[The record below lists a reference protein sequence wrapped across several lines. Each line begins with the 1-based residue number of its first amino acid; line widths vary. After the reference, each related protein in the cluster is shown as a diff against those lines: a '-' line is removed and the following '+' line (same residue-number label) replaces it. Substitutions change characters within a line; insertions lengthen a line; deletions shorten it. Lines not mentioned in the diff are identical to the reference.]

1 MMKLLKNSKHIL
13 VIKLRYLGDSIWMLP
28 FVENLKQ
35 NLPCV
40 KLSVLVNKGTEAFFY
55 NCLSVDNVIPFPR
68 KEVKNGLRGVIRF
81 LSFLRDIRR
90 LKPDVVIELT
100 DADRPAIISFLSG
113 AKIRMGYNNE
123 NRWRNRLYTH
133 IVKSRINIKHMVE
146 YHLDVLRELGMKIYD
161 DSIKIHIYETAFRS
175 LREKAPS
182 VFHNNGKKKVI
193 IHPGA
198 RNHLRQWGAK
208 KFAYLCDALSDTCRL
223 FLVAGPDE
231 GTILNEVLNSTKNRP
246 EICSNNLSLYEFA
259 ALCELSDIF
268 IGNDSGP
275 IHIASAK
282 TFTVGI
288 YGPTLPELASPWTK
302 KKLIF
307 FDKKPLPCRPCRQ
320 EICDNIKFKA
330 CLEGIRPE
338 DVLEKIRGLLK
349 NEAIAKESWESSHN
363 LW

>member
-1 MMKLLKNSKHIL
+1 MKLLTNSKHIL

-40 KLSVLVNKGTEAFFY
+40 RLSVLVNKGTEAFFY
-55 NCLSVDNVIPFPR
+55 NCQSVDNVIPFPR
-68 KEVKNGLRGVIRF
+68 NEVKNGLRGVIRF

-90 LKPDVVIELT
+90 LKPDAVIELT

-113 AKIRMGYNNE
+113 ANIRIGYNNE
-123 NRWRNRLYTH
+123 NRWRNHMYTH
-133 IVKSRINIKHMVE
+133 IIRSRINVKHMVE

-161 DSIKIHIYETAFRS
+161 DSIKIHIYETAFKS

-198 RNHLRQWGAK
+198 RNALRQWGPEN
-208 KFAYLCDALSDTCRL
+208 FAYLCNALSDTYRT
-223 FLVAGPDE
+223 FLIAGPGE
-231 GTILNEVLNSTKNRP
+231 GAILKEVLRYMKIQP
-246 EICSNNLSLYEFA
+246 EIYLNNLSLYEFA
-259 ALCELSDIF
+259 ALCELCDIF

-282 TFTVGI
+282 TFTIGI
-288 YGPTLPELASPWTK
+288 YGPTLPELAGPWTQ

-307 FDKKPLPCRPCRQ
+307 DPGPLPCRPCRQ
-320 EICDNIKFKA
+320 DRCSNIEFKA
-330 CLEGIRPE
+330 CISRIKPE
-338 DVLEKIRGLLK
+338 EVVEKI
-349 NEAIAKESWESSHN
+349 KEFLN
-363 LW
+363 TL

>member
-1 MMKLLKNSKHIL
+1 MQNCLSCKDSKMMELLTNSKHIL

-40 KLSVLVNKGTEAFFY
+40 RLSVLVNKGTEAFFY

-81 LSFLRDIRR
+81 LSLLRGIRR

-100 DADRPAIISFLSG
+100 DADRPAIIGLLSG
-113 AKIRMGYNNE
+113 AKIRIGYNNE

-146 YHLDVLRELGMKIYD
+146 YHLDVLRELGMRIFD
-161 DSIKIHIYETAFRS
+161 DSIKVHVDGVTFQS
-175 LREKAPS
+175 LREKIPS
-182 VFHNNGKKKVI
+182 VFHEDGRKKVLV
-193 IHPGA
+193 HPGA
-198 RNHLRQWGAK
+198 RNPLRQWDAE
-208 KFAYLCDALSDTCRL
+208 KFAYLCDALSDTCRT
-223 FLVAGPDE
+223 FLIAGPDE
-231 GTILNEVLNSTKNRP
+231 GAILKEVLRYMKTQP
-246 EICSNNLSLYEFA
+246 EICLNNLSLYEFA
-259 ALCELSDIF
+259 ALCELCDIF

-282 TFTVGI
+282 TFTIGI
-288 YGPTLPELASPWTK
+288 YGPNLPELAGPWTQ

-307 FDKKPLPCRPCRQ
+307 DPGPLPCRPCRQ
-320 EICDNIKFKA
+320 DRCSNIESKA
-330 CLEGIRPE
+330 CISRIKPE
-338 DVLEKIRGLLK
+338 EVVEKI
-349 NEAIAKESWESSHN
+349 KEILST
-363 LW
+363 L